1 MPGLTS
7 ICENPFGL
15 VLRLVW
21 KRLLFRGKLKTL
33 KTLIDIDVWKIN
45 FWKLET
51 FRCWTPLPPHSH
63 CASKPCVLLK
73 RVPWKSTSEGKLLE

>member
-33 KTLIDIDVWKIN
+33 KTLIDMDVEN
-45 FWKLET
+45 QLLLET

-63 CASKPCVLLK
+63 HASKPCVLLK